1 MRTEA
6 SEVTADHLDIVHTV
20 TERYDGPVRGI
31 AEFRGRPHYYERQFN
46 AEADEWSEIYW
57 LMPIDEETFRLAM
70 EAWGDLEALGSVQAA
85 FEWDTCRGGEW
96 G

>member
-31 AEFRGRPHYYERQFN
+31 AEFRGRPHYYELSSMLRPT
-46 AEADEWSEIYW
+46 SGLRSI
-57 LMPIDEETFRLAM
+57 
-70 EAWGDLEALGSVQAA
+70 G
-85 FEWDTCRGGEW
+85 
-96 G
+96 